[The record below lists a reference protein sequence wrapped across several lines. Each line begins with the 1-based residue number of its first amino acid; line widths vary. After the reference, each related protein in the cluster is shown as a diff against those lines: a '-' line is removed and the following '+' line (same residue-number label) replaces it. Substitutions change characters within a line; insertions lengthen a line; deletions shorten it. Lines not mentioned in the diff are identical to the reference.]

1 MNLLSPLVKQ
11 FVKEYQGTITDLLL
25 KKPVFKGITNKDL
38 VQQIEGRRI
47 AAKKLSFLLADDI
60 LFPQTLNLE
69 QSSSEATAQYK
80 AQGLKGNRFLDLTC
94 GFGIDAFFLSEHFAE
109 VTLVEQNKELLD
121 KVVHN
126 WKILGR
132 KANFVNGNAVSFL
145 EEINLHYEVIYID
158 PARRDNYQQKKFLLE
173 DLSPNILDLQ
183 PLLLQ
188 KADKVMT
195 KLSPMI
201 DLSYLLHTLPNITH
215 LFLIALHNEL
225 KEVLVVQERIS
236 TPPIQLHCVNLE
248 SNEPTLTFSKDV
260 WQTTA
265 PLYSNP
271 KRYLYLPN
279 NALLKSGAFNYIGMY
294 FGLEKL
300 DVNTHLYTS
309 ETLKLPFAG
318 RILEVSP
325 IQPKELKAKSKY
337 CILSKN
343 YPLTVEEIKKKY
355 RLIEGG
361 KEYLIFTRSI
371 AGCVVLL
378 GRIVQ

>member
-1 MNLLSPLVKQ
+1 M
-11 FVKEYQGTITDLLL
+11 
-25 KKPVFKGITNKDL
+25 
-38 VQQIEGRRI
+38 
-47 AAKKLSFLLADDI
+47 
-60 LFPQTLNLE
+60 
-69 QSSSEATAQYK
+69 
-80 AQGLKGNRFLDLTC
+80 
-94 GFGIDAFFLSEHFAE
+94 
-109 VTLVEQNKELLD
+109 
-121 KVVHN
+121 
-126 WKILGR
+126 
-132 KANFVNGNAVSFL
+132 
-145 EEINLHYEVIYID
+145 IYID

-236 TPPIQLHCVNLE
+236 SPSIQLYCVNLE